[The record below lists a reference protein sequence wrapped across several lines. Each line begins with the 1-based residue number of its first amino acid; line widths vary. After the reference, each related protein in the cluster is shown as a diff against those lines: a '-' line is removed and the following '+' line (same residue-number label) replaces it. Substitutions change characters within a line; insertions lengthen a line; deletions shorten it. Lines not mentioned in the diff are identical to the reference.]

1 MLFNNPSILSFHFP
15 VLCPIS
21 SFLDEVSG
29 AGEAAQEF
37 LELFCALTEDEK
49 GKWKLY
55 LAQKSVLLQIGNLI
69 GKVGHMSCSLSRD
82 SHIPLW

>member
-1 MLFNNPSILSFHFP
+1 M
-15 VLCPIS
+15 S

-37 LELFCALTEDEK
+37 LELFCALTEEEK

-55 LAQKSVLLQIGNLI
+55 LAQKSVLLKIGNLI
-69 GKVGHMSCSLSRD
+69 GKVGRCGHVSNARGVGTCHVIVMLLVVRCT
-82 SHIPLW
+82 

>member
-1 MLFNNPSILSFHFP
+1 MN
-15 VLCPIS
+15 

-37 LELFCALTEDEK
+37 LELFCALTEEEK

-55 LAQKSVLLQIGNLI
+55 LAQKSVLLKIGNLI
-69 GKVGHMSCSLSRD
+69 GKVGAVTGLVCNQYVV
-82 SHIPLW
+82 WQVVT

>member
-1 MLFNNPSILSFHFP
+1 MD
-15 VLCPIS
+15 

-37 LELFCALTEDEK
+37 LELFCALTEEEK

-55 LAQKSVLLQIGNLI
+55 LAQKSVLLKIGNLI
-69 GKVGHMSCSLSRD
+69 GKVSAVTCLVRGQYAVWQLVM
-82 SHIPLW
+82 